1 VSAHT
6 TTLTGK
12 LEMTTPSRRP
22 RWLTLP
28 VALGSAVI
36 VGWLLV
42 ALTIPWWAPYDPVQP
57 VTERLAEPSLSHPLG
72 SDDLGRDV
80 LTRTLYG
87 ARVALAIAALVILGS
102 AAIGCLLGAV
112 SGYAGGWVDSVL
124 MRLVDITLAFPGILL
139 AITITAYLGR
149 EMHNIMIAIILVA
162 WPVYARLLR
171 GQILAVRESEH
182 VLAARTLGAGGVRIL
197 TRHILPVA
205 ITPVLINATLDFGQ
219 IVLLAAA
226 LSFIGLGAKPPTPEW
241 GVMVSEGS
249 RFFYQW
255 WIAAGPGL
263 AIFSVAF
270 FSNFIGDGIRDILD
284 PHSRRR

>member
-1 VSAHT
+1 
-6 TTLTGK
+6 
-12 LEMTTPSRRP
+12 MTTPSRRP